1 MTVQEITSSQ
11 NPRIKELVRLSSQK
25 KERSLSGLF
34 VVESAKLVE
43 EAALAGIGIE
53 VLYRTDE
60 AAEKYAPYLAP
71 AQAAC
76 GSEVRITRPVA
87 EKLAASQHTQGVFA
101 LCRIPEPTL
110 TEESLS
116 PQGRYLVLS
125 SLQDP
130 GNIGAVLRS
139 ALAFGCDGLILSDDC
154 PDLYSPKVLRAAMGG
169 VFRQPV
175 LITRDLPGLIRRMQ
189 EKGIDTLAAALDRSA
204 MTSDEA
210 RLDRD
215 GVAVVIG
222 NEGSGL
228 STEMIAACGK
238 TVFIPISARSESLNA
253 SVAASIFLWEMRRR
267 G

>member
-53 VLYRTDE
+53 ALYRTDE
-60 AAEKYAPYLAP
+60 AAEKYAPHLAP

-101 LCRIPEPTL
+101 LCRIPEPSL
-110 TEESLS
+110 TAESLS

-130 GNIGAVLRS
+130 WATS
-139 ALAFGCDGLILSDDC
+139 ALCC
-154 PDLYSPKVLRAAMGG
+154 V
-169 VFRQPV
+169 QPW
-175 LITRDLPGLIRRMQ
+175 P
-189 EKGIDTLAAALDRSA
+189 SA
-204 MTSDEA
+204 VT
-210 RLDRD
+210 
-215 GVAVVIG
+215 G
-222 NEGSGL
+222 
-228 STEMIAACGK
+228 
-238 TVFIPISARSESLNA
+238 
-253 SVAASIFLWEMRRR
+253 
-267 G
+267 